1 MAHQVY
7 NWQLNRKMTYW
18 YPESRPKRQFAGVF
32 DTNKCIACQTCT
44 VSCKTTWTSGRGQEQ
59 MLWNSVE
66 TKPYGSFPTG
76 WDVNILNLLQSQQWG
91 EDEYEGLTLF
101 EAASEG
107 KERVLGYHPEDID
120 WAHVNHGE
128 DECSGII
135 NEGVYMKLP
144 HKVWAF
150 YLPRICNHCTYPA
163 CLAACPSSAIYK
175 REEDG
180 IVLIDQKR
188 CRGHRECIRACPYK
202 RPFFNC
208 DTSTSEKCIGCY
220 PKVESGLVPQCFMA
234 CIGKIRQQGWIS
246 TPENARVDSPV
257 DFLVHVRKV
266 ALPLYPQFGTEPN
279 VYYIPPVHVEP
290 KFLRQMFGPGVEK
303 AIETYRGAH
312 DDPELLGA
320 LLLQGSTER
329 TIHHFK
335 VRDGWSFGFDE
346 KMAEVVRVPL
356 KEPVYIRPYK
366 DMERDVVRHNI
377 S

>member
-1 MAHQVY
+1 M
-7 NWQLNRKMTYW
+7 
-18 YPESRPKRQFAGVF
+18 
-32 DTNKCIACQTCT
+32 
-44 VSCKTTWTSGRGQEQ
+44 
-59 MLWNSVE
+59 
-66 TKPYGSFPTG
+66 
-76 WDVNILNLLQSQQWG
+76 
-91 EDEYEGLTLF
+91 
-101 EAASEG
+101 
-107 KERVLGYHPEDID
+107 
-120 WAHVNHGE
+120 
-128 DECSGII
+128 
-135 NEGVYMKLP
+135 
-144 HKVWAF
+144 
-150 YLPRICNHCTYPA
+150 
-163 CLAACPSSAIYK
+163 
-175 REEDG
+175 
-180 IVLIDQKR
+180 
-188 CRGHRECIRACPYK
+188 
-202 RPFFNC
+202 
-208 DTSTSEKCIGCY
+208 GCY